1 VLIALPA
8 AAVAGVLVRF
18 ALGRYL
24 LSPLYDPANHRRL
37 PPE

>member
-24 LSPLYDPANHRRL
+24 TSPLYDPANYRRL